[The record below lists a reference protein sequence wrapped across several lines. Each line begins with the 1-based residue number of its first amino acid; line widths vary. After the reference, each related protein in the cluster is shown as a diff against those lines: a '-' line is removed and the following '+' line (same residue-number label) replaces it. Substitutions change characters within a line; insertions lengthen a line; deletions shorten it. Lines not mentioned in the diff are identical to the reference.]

1 MSKHKKLMLIFI
13 MSLIGFHFFSV
24 ETSKEEYAY
33 EHGLTQNQNMIIVNM
48 SFVTAFLFL
57 SVVSALELRNA
68 VQSYVDNV
76 YVTRKEDVGGARYRN
91 VQP

>member
-1 MSKHKKLMLIFI
+1 

-76 YVTRKEDVGGARYRN
+76 YVTRKEDVGGACYRN